1 MQISEVHLLT
11 NSLLE
16 TKLFYVEKL
25 GFKVV
30 EQTDELLCFEVGVSK
45 LWFHQSDAVEKP
57 VYHFAFDIPENQ
69 LEAGLEWMRSK
80 AELIPYAKD
89 RFIIDFPNWN
99 AKSFYF
105 YDNNGNILEGIVRYD
120 LLNICNEPFG
130 GNSFL
135 KISEIGFAVA
145 DVLTFCNEINFMY
158 GTDYFVKQ
166 PKKDHFSVLGDDHG
180 LFIVSSRNRHW
191 YPTQQMAKSFWTKV
205 IFEIDYQV
213 YQFTFLP

>member
-89 RFIIDFPNWN
+89 QFIIDFPNWN

-135 KISEIGFAVA
+135 RLAKL
-145 DVLTFCNEINFMY
+145 VLQLRM
-158 GTDYFVKQ
+158 
-166 PKKDHFSVLGDDHG
+166 
-180 LFIVSSRNRHW
+180 
-191 YPTQQMAKSFWTKV
+191 
-205 IFEIDYQV
+205 
-213 YQFTFLP
+213 FLPFATRLTLCTARITS